1 LHGAPAVLKGVRF
14 GIPIFI
20 IRIQLERSCV
30 RMVARVLIKERVF
43 ALQRGKYMTEE
54 LNRSSEGHGGVP
66 RLMLAAIAVLGVV
79 ALVGLVMAHNAST
92 QGQEIQQALENKV
105 KTLQQDFTAQISQ
118 LQQHQTQSDT
128 ANSGLQSDLSVVT
141 KRLRL
146 TQSDLKKARAEAAEI
161 KTENEQKLA
170 ALAEAD
176 GAVKTELATKAT
188 TDDVKTVDGRVTGVR
203 TDLESTQ
210 NDLKMARSELGTLI
224 ARNHE
229 DVEQLRRLGERDYIE
244 FTIAAKN
251 KPQKV
256 GNFMVELRG
265 TNLNKKRY
273 TVSLIVDD
281 VHIDKKNLPV
291 NEPVFFHQG
300 TDRRPLE
307 MVVNQVSKDKVTG
320 YISIPKA
327 AGAQSASSKS
337 GN

>member
-1 LHGAPAVLKGVRF
+1 MADEFDRSADSRRGTPGWMFAAV
-14 GIPIFI
+14 
-20 IRIQLERSCV
+20 
-30 RMVARVLIKERVF
+30 
-43 ALQRGKYMTEE
+43 
-54 LNRSSEGHGGVP
+54 
-66 RLMLAAIAVLGVV
+66 AVLGVV
-79 ALVGLVMAHNAST
+79 ALVGLVLAHNAST
-92 QGQEIQQALENKV
+92 QAQEIQQSLENKV
-105 KTLQQDFTAQISQ
+105 KALQTDFASQ
-118 LQQHQTQSDT
+118 VATLQQHQAQADT

-141 KRLRL
+141 KRLRI
-146 TQSDLKKARAEAAEI
+146 TQTDLKKAHEETAEI
-161 KTENEQKLA
+161 KTESEQKLA
-170 ALAEAD
+170 EMD

-229 DVEQLRRLGERDYIE
+229 DVEQLRRLGEREYIE
-244 FTIAAKN
+244 FTIDAKN

-256 GNFMVELRG
+256 GAFVVELRG

-273 TVSLIVDD
+273 SVSLIIDD

-300 TDRRPLE
+300 NDRRPLE
-307 MVVNQVSKDKVTG
+307 MVVNQVGKDKVTG

-327 AGAQSASSKS
+327 AGAQTATS